1 MRYYNYG
8 DLEVKLAQVP
18 QEVMEVISQVMLQC
32 LQDQRS
38 ISLSAAALM
47 QEHVRQL
54 VHHLLYLALSLLQA
68 AEEVQVDLALLKV
81 QAVVQEAMAEAFRHK
96 VVLQIRNN
104 MQVAAVAAALNPVVA
119 QEVVQ
124 EAEQS
129 ELQGLLLQAA
139 VAVAHS
145 LLIAEVEET
154 ADAVTTAAVVAV
166 QDIVQATQR

>member
-1 MRYYNYG
+1 M
-8 DLEVKLAQVP
+8 
-18 QEVMEVISQVMLQC
+18 
-32 LQDQRS
+32 
-38 ISLSAAALM
+38 
-47 QEHVRQL
+47 
-54 VHHLLYLALSLLQA
+54 
-68 AEEVQVDLALLKV
+68 DLALLKV

-139 VAVAHS
+139 VAVA
-145 LLIAEVEET
+145 V
-154 ADAVTTAAVVAV
+154 AVV
-166 QDIVQATQR
+166 DLATAPVSLPA